1 MVTSI
6 RKWSLQCLLTGM
18 MLPVFPALA
27 DDAEAVVRLGRNR
40 DTGVVR
46 VSDTQRTV
54 IRAQSP
60 DEAGNQ
66 LPINAL
72 PPIELAN
79 CQEGVGAAQGDVS
92 ANAGAAACPEDS
104 VVYESYGGHRGSK
117 RKSAYYSEREHSD
130 VPFFLRF
137 ASCFR
142 NEVAY
147 HGAWVRGKTGIGD
160 GYRADGQYCPP
171 GANCRHGHGGYGRTR
186 LGENP
191 IAGHYSMVYPVDP
204 NYFDKRDGQV
214 YAAQG
219 YGGPVSVPLAPVV
232 NHTYNYGWGIPSSR
246 LTPVLHP
253 VTQAPISQVPSPIPT
268 APISY

>member
-27 DDAEAVVRLGRNR
+27 DDAEAVVRLGQKR
-40 DTGVVR
+40 DTGIVR
-46 VSDTQRTV
+46 ISDTQRTV

-60 DEAGNQ
+60 DAAGNQ
-66 LPINAL
+66 HPIEAL
-72 PPIELAN
+72 PQVELTN
-79 CQEGVGAAQGDVS
+79 CQQEVGAVQGDVG
-92 ANAGAAACPEDS
+92 ANAGAAACPEGT
-104 VVYESYGGHRGSK
+104 VVYESHRSHRGSN
-117 RKSAYYSEREHSD
+117 RKSAYYSNGQHDD
-130 VPFFLRF
+130 VPLFLKL

-142 NEVAY
+142 NDLAY
-147 HGAWVRGKTGIGD
+147 KGAWVRGKTGIHD
-160 GYRADGQYCPP
+160 GYNANGEYCPP
-171 GANCRHGHGGYGRTR
+171 GSHCRHGNGGYGRTR

-219 YGGPVSVPLAPVV
+219 YGGPVAVPLAPVV
-232 NHTYNYGWGIPSSR
+232 NHSYNYGWGIPSSR